1 MAVLKLSSLVA
12 QISGKING
20 TIFAKTKYGQ
30 VAKNNSYSLPQNSQ
44 IQSVRQKQ
52 IQTVS
57 SYWQQL
63 SSSQKSDWEDETVNY
78 PTTNKVGDIVFY
90 SGYNLFLMLNNN
102 LVHANLPI
110 NLSVPQF
117 VAVAP
122 IDLVV
127 FECTTANLDFIYTS
141 GDANTTIVLYATPP
155 QAVGFAPKKSDY
167 RQFMTIA
174 VNPLGD
180 NFQGIAAYVN
190 IFGALIEN
198 MQYSF
203 AYKIIA
209 TNTGNRTDIIYFET
223 VVEPYSV

>member
-90 SGYNLFLMLNNN
+90 SGYG
-102 LVHANLPI
+102 
-110 NLSVPQF
+110 
-117 VAVAP
+117 
-122 IDLVV
+122 
-127 FECTTANLDFIYTS
+127 FIF
-141 GDANTTIVLYATPP
+141 DA
-155 QAVGFAPKKSDY
+155 
-167 RQFMTIA
+167 
-174 VNPLGD
+174 
-180 NFQGIAAYVN
+180 
-190 IFGALIEN
+190 E
-198 MQYSF
+198 
-203 AYKIIA
+203 
-209 TNTGNRTDIIYFET
+209 
-223 VVEPYSV
+223 

>member
-1 MAVLKLSSLVA
+1 MAVLKLTSLVS

-30 VAKNNSYSLPQNSQ
+30 VAKNNGYSLPQNSQ

-57 SYWQQL
+57 SNWQQL

-78 PTTNKVGDIVFY
+78 PTTNKVGDSVFY
-90 SGYNLFLMLNNN
+90 SAYNLFLMLNNN
-102 LVHANLPI
+102 LIQANLPI
-110 NLSVPQF
+110 NLSVPPF
-117 VAVAP
+117 VAVSP

-127 FECTTANLDFIYTS
+127 FECTTSNLDFIYTS
-141 GDANTTIVLYATPP
+141 GNADTTIVLYGTPP
-155 QAVGFAPKKSDY
+155 QAVGSVPKKSNY
-167 RQFMTIA
+167 RQFMTIT
-174 VNPLGD
+174 VNTVGD
-180 NFQGIAAYVN
+180 NFSGLAAYET
-190 IFGALIEN
+190 IFGVLVAN

-209 TNTGNRTDIIYFET
+209 TATGNRTEIIYFET